1 MTATTRIAVR
11 GIRAHAFHGVY
22 DFERENGQEFSLDI
36 VCEIDGGRAAAT
48 DDVAHT
54 LSYGEVA
61 RTARR
66 ILAGEPVDLLETLA
80 ERVAGA
86 VLELGA
92 QAVEVTVHKPEAPV
106 GVAVDDVALTIR
118 RERTPGVTDPA
129 LLAAPAAPV
138 EVVLALGSNLAHDGR
153 EPRVVVSDAVGR
165 LAHAEGVHVRAVSP
179 LVRTAPVLADGQEQ
193 QPDYVNAVVLA
204 TTTLP
209 AAEVLALAHRVEA
222 GAGRVRRERWG
233 ARTLDVDVIAYGAV
247 TSSDP
252 VLTLPHPRAAVRAFV
267 LVPWSLADPGAA
279 LPGEGGGPVATLAAA
294 APDRE
299 GLGPADEGWDP
310 LAPGTTGERA

>member
-1 MTATTRIAVR
+1 MSAATRIAVK

-22 DFERENGQEFSLDI
+22 DVERENGQEFGLDI
-36 VCEIDGGRAAAT
+36 VFEIDGGRAAAT

-86 VLELGA
+86 VLDLGVL
-92 QAVEVTVHKPEAPV
+92 AVEVTVHKPEAPV

-118 RERTPGVTDPA
+118 RERTSGVSDPA

-138 EVVLALGSNLAHDGR
+138 PVVLALGSNLAHDGR
-153 EPRVVVSDAVGR
+153 EPRDVLSDAVGR
-165 LAHAEGVHVRAVSP
+165 LAHADGVHVQAVSP
-179 LVRTAPVLADGQEQ
+179 LVTTAPVLAEGQEP

-209 AAEVLALAHRVEA
+209 AASVLDLANRVEA

-233 ARTLDVDVIAYGAV
+233 ARTLDVDVIAYGSA
-247 TSSDP
+247 TSDDP
-252 VLTLPHPRAAVRAFV
+252 ALTLPHPRAAERAFV
-267 LVPWSLADPGAA
+267 LVPWSLADPGAV
-279 LPGEGGGPVATLAAA
+279 LPGTGGGPVAELAAA
-294 APDRE
+294 APDRD

-310 LAPGTTGERA
+310 LAPGASGERS

>member
-36 VCEIDGGRAAAT
+36 VFEIDGGRAAAT

-209 AAEVLALAHRVEA
+209 AAEVGACAPRALGRPDARRRRHRLRRGDELRPRPHA
-222 GAGRVRRERWG
+222 PAPARRGARVRPRPVV
-233 ARTLDVDVIAYGAV
+233 ARRPRG
-247 TSSDP
+247 
-252 VLTLPHPRAAVRAFV
+252 RAARRGRGTGRDAR
-267 LVPWSLADPGAA
+267 
-279 LPGEGGGPVATLAAA
+279 GGGPR
-294 APDRE
+294 P
-299 GLGPADEGWDP
+299 
-310 LAPGTTGERA
+310 